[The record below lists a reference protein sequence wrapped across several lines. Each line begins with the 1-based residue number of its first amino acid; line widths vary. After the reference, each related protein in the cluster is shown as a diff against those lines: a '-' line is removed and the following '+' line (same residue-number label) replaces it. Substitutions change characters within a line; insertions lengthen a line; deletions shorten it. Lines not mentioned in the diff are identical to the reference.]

1 MALNRI
7 CVLGGSGFVG
17 QHIVRLLAAQGLNVV
32 VPTRHR
38 ERAREDLIVLP
49 TVDVVACNVHDPA
62 QLAQRVA
69 GMDAVINLVGVLHGG
84 HGENSFATAHVE
96 LARKV
101 VAACRDAGVPR
112 LLHMS
117 ALNAGAESRS
127 VYLRTKGEAET
138 VVRDSGLQWTIF
150 RPSVMFGPGDGF
162 LNLFAGLLRRLPV
175 MPLGSP
181 QARFQPV
188 YVEDVAATFVTSLD
202 RLECHGR
209 SYDLCGPKVYTL
221 RELVERVGQW
231 IGKPRPVIG
240 LSDRLSY
247 LQALG
252 LELLPVKLLTRDN
265 YYSMLID
272 SVCQCEYPLGR
283 TPQPLEAIAPLYLA
297 DQGPRSRYQ
306 QFRNRAGR

>member
-221 RELVERVGQW
+221 RELVELVGQW
-231 IGKPRPVIG
+231 IGKPRLVIG

>member
-84 HGENSFATAHVE
+84 HGENSFATAHLE

-127 VYLRTKGEAET
+127 VYLRTKGEAEA
-138 VVRDSGLQWTIF
+138 VVRDSGLRWTIF
-150 RPSVMFGPGDGF
+150 RPSVIFGPGDSF

-188 YVEDVAATFVTSLD
+188 YVEDVAATFVASLD
-202 RLECHGR
+202 RLECHGQ
-209 SYDLCGPKVYTL
+209 SYDLCGPKTYTL
-221 RELVERVGQW
+221 RELVELVGQW
-231 IGKPRPVIG
+231 IGKPRLVIG

-252 LELLPVKLLTRDN
+252 LELLPVKLLSRDN

-272 SVCQCEYPLGR
+272 SVCQCEFPLGR

-297 DQGPRSRYQ
+297 DRGPQSRYQ

>member
-1 MALNRI
+1 MTLNRI

-17 QHIVRLLAAQGLNVV
+17 QHVVRLLAAQGLNVV

-38 ERAREDLIVLP
+38 ERARENLIVLP
-49 TVDVVACNVHDPA
+49 TVDVVPCNVHDPV

-84 HGENSFATAHVE
+84 RGDNSFAAAHVE

-150 RPSVMFGPGDGF
+150 RPSVIFGPGDSF

-175 MPLGSP
+175 IALGSP

-188 YVEDVAATFVTSLD
+188 YVEDVAATFVASLEQ
-202 RLECHGR
+202 LKCHGQ

-221 RELVERVGQW
+221 RELVELTGQW
-231 IGKPRPVIG
+231 IGRPRLIIG
-240 LSDRLSY
+240 LGDRLSY
-247 LQALG
+247 LQAFA
-252 LELLPVKLLTRDN
+252 LELLPIKLLTRDN

-272 SVCQCEYPLGR
+272 SVCQCGFPLGR
-283 TPQPLEAIAPLYLA
+283 TPQPLEAIAPLYLS
-297 DQGPRSRYQ
+297 DRGPQRRYQ